1 MECHI
6 RDTTQHMAAEKLDGR
21 EAARSVRSR
30 IAAEVSTLAER
41 WRPPG
46 LGVVLVGDDP
56 ASLSYVRGKEKACE
70 EVGIHSREIR
80 LAADAPQ
87 TELLETVQ
95 SLNVDEAIDGILVQ
109 LPLPDQIDERCVLET
124 IEPSKDVDGLHRFS
138 LGTLMLGEDGFIP
151 CTPYGVIELLKHY
164 EIPTTGRHVVV
175 LGRSMLVGKSL
186 ANLLLRR
193 GEYGDATVTVCH
205 SRTPDLSVHTLQADI
220 LIAAMGRP
228 AFVGGDMVRE
238 GSVVIDVGVSRVD
251 DPSKKR
257 GYRLQG
263 DVDYDAASE
272 RASWITPVPGGVG
285 PMTITMLLQ
294 NTLNSARRR
303 MESPG
308 GRSNGE
314 VAPGG

>member
-30 IAAEVSTLAER
+30 IAAEISTFAET

-70 EVGIHSREIR
+70 EVGIYSREIR

-87 TELLETVQ
+87 TEVLETVQ
-95 SLNVDEAIDGILVQ
+95 SLNIDEAIDGILVQ
-109 LPLPDQIDERCVLET
+109 LPLPDQIDQRRVLEA
-124 IEPSKDVDGLHRFS
+124 IDPSKDVDGLHRFS

-220 LIAAMGRP
+220 LVAAMGRP

-238 GSVVIDVGVSRVD
+238 GAVVIDVGVSRVD

-263 DVDYDAASE
+263 DVDYDRASE

-294 NTLNSARRR
+294 NTLNSAQRR
-303 MESPG
+303 MESSG
-308 GRSNGE
+308 RRSNGE

>member
-1 MECHI
+1 MERRI
-6 RDTTQHMAAEKLDGR
+6 RDTRQHMSAEKLDGR
-21 EAARSVRSR
+21 EAAKSVRNR
-30 IAAEVSTLAER
+30 IAADVRSFSETGRS
-41 WRPPG
+41 PG
-46 LGVVLVGDDP
+46 LGVVLVGDNP

-80 LAADAPQ
+80 LGADVSQ
-87 TELLETVQ
+87 TEVLETVLA
-95 SLNVDEAIDGILVQ
+95 LNDDEGIDGILVQ
-109 LPLPDQIDERCVLET
+109 LPLPDHVDERRVLEA
-124 IEPSKDVDGLHRFS
+124 IDPSKDVDGLHRFS
-138 LGTLMLGEDGFIP
+138 LGTLMLGEEGFIP

-164 EIPTTGRHVVV
+164 EIPTNGRHVVV

-193 GEYGDATVTVCH
+193 GEYGDATVTICH

-228 AFVGGDMVRE
+228 ALVTGEMVRE

-263 DVDYDAASE
+263 DVDYEAAAE
-272 RASWITPVPGGVG
+272 RAAWITPVPGGVG

-294 NTLNSARRR
+294 NTLDAARHRVEMSGSGSAPR
-303 MESPG
+303 
-308 GRSNGE
+308 
-314 VAPGG
+314 

>member
-1 MECHI
+1 M
-6 RDTTQHMAAEKLDGR
+6 RA
-21 EAARSVRSR
+21 R
-30 IAAEVSTLAER
+30 IATEVSGFSETR
-41 WRPPG
+41 RPPG

-80 LAADAPQ
+80 LAADAQ
-87 TELLETVQ
+87 QNEVLETVR
-95 SLNVDEAIDGILVQ
+95 SLNADEAIDGILVQ
-109 LPLPDQIDERCVLET
+109 LPLPDHIDERQVLEA

-138 LGTLMLGEDGFIP
+138 LGTLMLGEEGFVP

-175 LGRSMLVGKSL
+175 LGRSTLVGKSL

-193 GEYGDATVTVCH
+193 GDYGDATVTVCH
-205 SRTPDLSVHTLQADI
+205 SRTRDLSVHSLQADI
-220 LIAAMGRP
+220 LVAAMGRP
-228 AFVGGDMVRE
+228 AFIGGDMVRE

-263 DVDYDAASE
+263 DVDFEAASQ
-272 RASWITPVPGGVG
+272 RAAWITPVPGGVG

-303 MESPG
+303 MDSSGSRPN
-308 GRSNGE
+308 GR
-314 VAPGG
+314 

>member
-1 MECHI
+1 
-6 RDTTQHMAAEKLDGR
+6 MAAEKLDGR

-30 IAAEVSTLAER
+30 IAAEISTFAET

-70 EVGIHSREIR
+70 EVGIYSREIR

-87 TELLETVQ
+87 TEVLETVQ
-95 SLNVDEAIDGILVQ
+95 SLNIDEAIDGILVQ
-109 LPLPDQIDERCVLET
+109 LPLPDQIDQRRVLEA
-124 IEPSKDVDGLHRFS
+124 IDPSKDVDGLHRFS

-220 LIAAMGRP
+220 LVAAMGRP

-238 GSVVIDVGVSRVD
+238 GAVVIDVGVSRVD

-263 DVDYDAASE
+263 DVDYDRASE

-294 NTLNSARRR
+294 NTLNSAQRR
-303 MESPG
+303 MESSG
-308 GRSNGE
+308 RRSNGE